1 MPIMNDCMLYL
12 LIYSKAQE
20 YPSYKE
26 IPVGV
31 ILDMGSWVRKTIYG
45 CITMALSDFYTVNS
59 HYQTRIV
66 LHDRDTHGEPLQALS
81 AALDL
86 LENTRVQAIVGP
98 ESSVEARFL
107 EVLGEKANVPI
118 LSLATSPYSNQNPY
132 LLQIAQDETNQ
143 FEGIAAMVE
152 SFKWKTVILI
162 CEDTANGREMA
173 TYMVTAF
180 QEKSIHVTYTS
191 LISTSASNDYILNEL
206 HKLLTMQTTL
216 FVMHTSPSLASNLFS
231 MAKEVGMMGEGYMWI
246 VTSKTTNFLDSL
258 DVEAIESMQGAVG
271 FKSYFPESRELHDF
285 VLKWRKE
292 HFALNPFMEFKEV
305 DPNGIWAYDAICALA
320 MAVERVQTTIP
331 RLDEHVTELASKDLT
346 TINGTS
352 RMGAALLNEMLRVKF
367 NGVGGEFKLMN
378 GRIVSKAIEVINV
391 IGKGD
396 RRVGFWIASG
406 EFTKKIGKFNL
417 SSNSG
422 LEMIIWP
429 GGTLTIP
436 KRRRLQMNGK
446 KLRILIP
453 DFGGFPNL
461 VHVTVDPGTNL
472 PTASG
477 FCGDVFKFAF
487 NALGYG
493 VDIEFTRFSYE
504 DGGTYNDL
512 INKIHLKEFDAA
524 IGDITI
530 TANRSRYVDFTIPI
544 SDLGIGT
551 LARNANK
558 SMWIFFD
565 PLSADLWITSCSFLL
580 FLAFLI
586 WFIEHRSNEEFQG
599 STRQQIGT
607 TLWFACSTL
616 VYAHRQ
622 NLQSNLS
629 RFVVTVWVFVVLV
642 LISSYTATLTSHLTV
657 QQIALKE
664 GSIGF
669 QSFSP
674 IARGAVFN
682 NLKFADFRMEKLN
695 SSGDYV
701 KALTTGGFAAII
713 DEILYIK
720 SVLALYSAADFS
732 LVATSSTTN
741 GFGFAFKKGSPLA
754 QEMSTEIAKLREDGT
769 LKALEDKWLYGQSSL
784 MTNGFS
790 SSSPHILNLHGFRGL
805 FLISGV
811 SMVLALLVSIVYRVH
826 EKWRGKSKMQI
837 LRCILRI
844 STSIHVQDSEA
855 N

>member
-1 MPIMNDCMLYL
+1 
-12 LIYSKAQE
+12 
-20 YPSYKE
+20 
-26 IPVGV
+26 
-31 ILDMGSWVRKTIYG
+31 
-45 CITMALSDFYTVNS
+45 MAALPAVSDFYTVNS
-59 HYQTRIV
+59 YYQTRIV
-66 LHDRDTHGEPLQALS
+66 LHDRDTHGETLQALS

-86 LENTRVQAIVGP
+86 LENTRVQAIIGP
-98 ESSVEARFL
+98 ESSVEARCL

-118 LSLATSPYSNQNPY
+118 LSLSTSPFSSPNPY

-143 FEGIAAMVE
+143 FKGIAAMVE
-152 SFKWKTVILI
+152 SFKWKNVILI

-180 QEKSIHVTYTS
+180 QEKNIHITYTS
-191 LISTSASNDYILNEL
+191 LISTSASNDQVLDEL
-206 HKLLTMQTTL
+206 HKLQTMQTTM
-216 FVMHTSPSLASNLFS
+216 FVVHTSPSLASNLFS
-231 MAKEVGMMGEGYMWI
+231 RAKEVGMMGEGYVWI
-246 VTSKTTNFLDSL
+246 ITSKTTNFLDSL
-258 DVEAIESMQGAVG
+258 GVEAIESMQGEVG
-271 FKSYFPESRELHDF
+271 FKSYFPASRELHNF

-292 HFALNPFMEFKEV
+292 YFALNPFMEFKEL
-305 DPNGIWAYDAICALA
+305 DPNGIWAYDAVFALA
-320 MAVERVQTTIP
+320 MAVERVQTMISQ
-331 RLDEHVTELASKDLT
+331 LEEHVMESTSKDLA
-346 TINGTS
+346 TIGTS

-367 NGVGGEFKLMN
+367 NGIGGEFKLMN
-378 GRIVSKAIEVINV
+378 GRTISKAIEVINV

-396 RRVGFWIASG
+396 RRVGFWMATG
-406 EFTKKIGKFNL
+406 AFTKEIGKSNP

-422 LEMIIWP
+422 LEIIIWP

-436 KRRRLQMNGK
+436 KRRRLRMNGK
-446 KLRILIP
+446 KLRILVP
-453 DFGGFPNL
+453 DFARFPNL
-461 VHVTVDPGTNL
+461 VQVTVDPRTNL

-477 FCGDVFKFAF
+477 FCGDVFNVAF

-493 VDIEFTRFSYE
+493 VGIEFTRYSYE
-504 DGGTYNDL
+504 DGRSYNDL
-512 INKIHLKEFDAA
+512 IDNVHLKEFDAA

-530 TANRSRYVDFTIPI
+530 TTNRSRYVDFTIPF

-565 PLSADLWITSCSFLL
+565 PLSADLWITICSFLL

-642 LISSYTATLTSHLTV
+642 ITSSYTATLTSLLTV
-657 QQIALKE
+657 QQIASKE

-674 IARGAVFN
+674 IAEGAVFN

-695 SSGDYV
+695 SSEDYV

-732 LVATSSTTN
+732 LVATAPTTN
-741 GFGFAFKKGSPLA
+741 GFGFAFQKGSPLA

-784 MTNGFS
+784 MTKDFS
-790 SSSPHILNLHGFRGL
+790 YPSPQILNLHGFRGL

-811 SMVLALLVSIVYRVH
+811 SMVLALLVSIVYLVR
-826 EKWRGKSKMQI
+826 EKWRGKTKMQI
-837 LRCILRI
+837 LRCILR
-844 STSIHVQDSEA
+844 TSANIHVQDSDV
-855 N
+855 NQ